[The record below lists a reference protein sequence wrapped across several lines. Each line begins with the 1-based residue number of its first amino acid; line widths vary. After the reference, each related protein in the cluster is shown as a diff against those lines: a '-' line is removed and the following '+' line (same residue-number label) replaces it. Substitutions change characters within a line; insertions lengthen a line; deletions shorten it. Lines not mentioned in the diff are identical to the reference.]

1 MSGFRI
7 FCDDDGRCAFPRG
20 FCNISVDRIYI
31 MRTNGCSKRRAKKDH
46 NVSGKCRS
54 IRLPFLDQDPGVY
67 KFEEEGSMIL
77 S

>member
-31 MRTNGCSKRRAKKDH
+31 MRTNGRSKRRAKKDH
-46 NVSGKCRS
+46 N
-54 IRLPFLDQDPGVY
+54 QDPGA
-67 KFEEEGSMIL
+67 
-77 S
+77 